1 MRRGRWGRRR
11 TRRVRRRERFRLWR
25 AWLTTCES
33 LRLHPHVQEAM
44 GEALADAARTQPED
58 TALQAASR
66 AWARAQEE
74 LDQAKAQM
82 MQANLRLVIHI
93 AHRYR
98 DRGVPLLD
106 LIQEG
111 NLGLMRAV
119 DKFEPRRGLRF
130 VTYAHWWIRQA
141 ISRPSVSST
150 ARSGCRVT

>member
-1 MRRGRWGRRR
+1 
-11 TRRVRRRERFRLWR
+11 
-25 AWLTTCES
+25 TCET

-44 GEALADAARTQPED
+44 GEALADASRTQPED

-74 LDQAKAQM
+74 LDQTKAQM
-82 MQANLRLVIHI
+82 MQA
-93 AHRYR
+93 
-98 DRGVPLLD
+98 
-106 LIQEG
+106 

-141 ISRPSVSST
+141 ISRALGEQHRTIRLPGHVI
-150 ARSGCRVT
+150 